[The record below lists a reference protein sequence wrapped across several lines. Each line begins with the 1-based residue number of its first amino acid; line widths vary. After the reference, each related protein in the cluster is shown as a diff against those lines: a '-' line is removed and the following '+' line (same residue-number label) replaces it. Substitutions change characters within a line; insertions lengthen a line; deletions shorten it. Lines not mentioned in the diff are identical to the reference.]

1 MKNIF
6 YKPGDGWVGDTIP
19 FAHDGKFYIFY
30 LHDERKGNTEDE
42 YGYRTS
48 WNLLI
53 TEDGVN
59 IKDCKVVLPVGGYD
73 DADYACYT
81 GSVIEGNDSKFHI
94 FYTAQ
99 NNYNPKYHR
108 NGRPLQ
114 YVDGVNLLSVNE
126 LQNYT
131 LIKVFNFSIILL
143 SFLFHV
149 KIL

>member
-81 GSVIEGNDSKFHI
+81 GSVIEEMTLNSICFI
-94 FYTAQ
+94 Q
-99 NNYNPKYHR
+99 HR
-108 NGRPLQ
+108 
-114 YVDGVNLLSVNE
+114 
-126 LQNYT
+126 
-131 LIKVFNFSIILL
+131 IIIILNITETEDL
-143 SFLFHV
+143 YNMLRMQ
-149 KIL
+149 